1 MVDQILIE
9 GFAQHHASFDGVGL
23 WVVLVLEGGG
33 GFVQR
38 GLKRERERTAGKQ
51 RNCSFGR
58 GQVDVVAFC
67 FFRRRPEQTSLS
79 NGRRQ
84 DGGGGLVV
92 KGGRRGGH

>member
-1 MVDQILIE
+1 MVDQVLVE

-23 WVVLVLEGGG
+23 GVVLVVEGG

-38 GLKRERERTAGKQ
+38 GLKRERERTAFKQ
-51 RNCSFGR
+51 CNRSFGS
-58 GQVDVVAFC
+58 GQVDVVALY
-67 FFRRRPEQTSLS
+67 FFRGRPEQTTLS

-92 KGGRRGGH
+92 QGGRSGHP